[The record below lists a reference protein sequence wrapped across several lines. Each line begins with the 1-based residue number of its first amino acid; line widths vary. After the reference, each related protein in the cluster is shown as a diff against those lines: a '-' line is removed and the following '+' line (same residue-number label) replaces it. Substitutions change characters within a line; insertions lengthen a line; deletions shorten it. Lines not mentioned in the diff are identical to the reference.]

1 MGDNQ
6 IYLEDIEVGV
16 QIQPQEYGPW
26 SNAHITRWCAAQ
38 ENWERFHYDYKFA
51 TEVFNLED
59 IVANGNWR
67 KYPMARLFKD
77 WAGHKGWL
85 WKIEMQYRGMHYP
98 FDMFEVWGKIKS
110 MEEVDGLGIVHFDC
124 GMTNQHGEETTPGT
138 ATVVLPL
145 RNGREVPYPFI
156 PPESLSSGGFD
167 YQRVENLP
175 NAKYV
180 TESIEQYIG
189 NESEGDSWDEISKSE
204 LRRFSQAIPD
214 PDPLYWDEG
223 YAQDTR
229 FGSIMA
235 MPLYPVDGFKH
246 PPTEPDQL
254 TLRLKEDP
262 NYWGG
267 PPGVMSGERDRHL
280 PGLPKGGGLNGGQ
293 SYEILGLARVG
304 ERLHRKSTL
313 LDVYEKQGKQNRL
326 VFTVSG
332 TDYLND
338 SGDVILKGIG
348 AGILRG

>member
-1 MGDNQ
+1 
-6 IYLEDIEVGV
+6 
-16 QIQPQEYGPW
+16 
-26 SNAHITRWCAAQ
+26 
-38 ENWERFHYDYKFA
+38 
-51 TEVFNLED
+51 
-59 IVANGNWR
+59 
-67 KYPMARLFKD
+67 
-77 WAGHKGWL
+77 
-85 WKIEMQYRGMHYP
+85 MQYRGMHYP
-98 FDMFEVWGKIKS
+98 FDMFEVWGKVKS

-145 RNGREVPYPFI
+145 RNGKEAPYPFI
-156 PPESLSSGGFD
+156 PPQSLSSEGFN
-167 YQRVENLP
+167 YQRAENLP

-189 NESEGDSWDEISKSE
+189 TKSEGDSWDEISKSE

-214 PDPLYWDEG
+214 PDPLYWDEA

-338 SGDVILKGIG
+338 SGDVILKGVG